1 MKRSPRDD
9 ANNGSFT
16 PTTTVQLGLDERLTH
31 CNGSLHN
38 TRHMEISFLFIRLRL
53 PACGGC
59 RWKCNFPPQKKPLKM
74 RCAIS
79 RRQAGKLFSRIT
91 IQRWKFCLPMNHFLI
106 SLLPCD
112 SKKGKQR
119 EIHFMRVGVSSS
131 IKDDKRWTDKLW
143 AERTICARGPTAAKG
158 WKHCQDEIRSH

>member
-1 MKRSPRDD
+1 MKRSPQDD

-38 TRHMEISFLFIRLRL
+38 TWHMEISFLFIRLRL

-59 RWKCNFPPQKKPLKM
+59 RWKCNFPPKKTLKM

-91 IQRWKFCLPMNHFLI
+91 IQRGKFCLPMNHFLI

-112 SKKGKQR
+112 SKKGNKGKFILCGWGWVRQLK
-119 EIHFMRVGVSSS
+119 MT
-131 IKDDKRWTDKLW
+131 KDGLTS
-143 AERTICARGPTAAKG
+143 CG
-158 WKHCQDEIRSH
+158 WKEQYVHADQRLLRGGSIARTK